1 LFFNWT
7 CVDFKPTYMDFQLN
21 YTFFEK
27 VSINDFKDKL
37 ELKIYGIYYFRDEQN
52 NENIEESVS

>member
-1 LFFNWT
+1 
-7 CVDFKPTYMDFQLN
+7 MDFQLN

-37 ELKIYGIYYFRDEQN
+37 GLKIYGIYYFRDEQN